1 METIGVVMRCV
12 SCDCELTDYESTRR
26 YESGDY
32 LDLCTDCC
40 HDMGEEIPT
49 INRADLLTIGDE

>member
-1 METIGVVMRCV
+1 MGFVMRCV

-26 YESGDY
+26 YESGGY

-49 INRADLLTIGDE
+49 INRIDLLTIGDE